1 MKKISIFIVL
11 LFLFTMMAG
20 CAGMTRLE
28 MDYGTSFNLA
38 KYNQTLN
45 PDAEKNLDPV
55 YGMDGWA
62 AAAAMEK
69 YHKGFEKPADAQA
82 TSYTLNI
89 GAMGK

>member
-20 CAGMTRLE
+20 CAASRLE
-28 MDYGTSFNLA
+28 MDYGTSYNLA

-55 YGMDGWA
+55 YGLDGWA

-69 YHKGFEKPADAQA
+69 YRKSCEKPADAQA

-89 GAMGK
+89 GATGK